1 MIYDIKFISFLYQLK
16 LYIELYKN
24 NLEKRKKWKNK

>member
-1 MIYDIKFISFLYQLK
+1 MIYDIKFIYILYQLK

-24 NLEKRKKWKNK
+24 NLEKRKEMKE